1 VDPGK
6 VKTPAFRQQAKMA
19 SRKAIFNTMNR
30 IGVVLLALFT
40 ASCAAQPAAPVLVA
54 VPAAAAPAPLAT
66 VADTMVTEEA
76 EDYEYATYYL
86 VVADTGTSY
95 YPLQQKMVRLSKA
108 LGIPVDTMGRHY
120 DAGKD
125 LIALPDNDEDEI
137 YAGQYYPR
145 REPSEY
151 LSLEYLNYYQ
161 SAAPEKTIALV
172 RGIYGSELAAK
183 KALAALQPGAG
194 TAFAV
199 KARVYVGCMH

>member
-1 VDPGK
+1 
-6 VKTPAFRQQAKMA
+6 
-19 SRKAIFNTMNR
+19 MNR
-30 IGVVLLALFT
+30 ICVVLLALFT
-40 ASCAAQPAAPVLVA
+40 ASCAAQPTAPVLVA
-54 VPAAAAPAPLAT
+54 VPATAQETLAT
-66 VADTMVTEEA
+66 VADTMRTEEA

-86 VVADTGTSY
+86 VVADTGTNY

-120 DAGKD
+120 NAGKD
-125 LIALPDNDEDEI
+125 LIALADNDEDDL

-161 SAAPEKTIALV
+161 STAPEKTIALV
-172 RGIYGSELAAK
+172 RGLYGSEADAK
-183 KALAALQPGAG
+183 KALLQLQPGAG